1 MKGLTKFK
9 KLLCFLIVSIFVFGF
24 GGEIAKAETNSFTT
38 KGSLNFLGQSS
49 ADEFQWKYN
58 STQNVEAFCIDSSSA
73 SPTKQVGTYK
83 DLEIAPNITDIVPA
97 DKVDSVIAIIK
108 ASENLNLDAD
118 KKYYVTQAF
127 IWYTVYGTYN
137 TGHANGIST
146 ALYNRITTTSPYK
159 EAWNQLQDSVSRMLE
174 GEGNSNQFN
183 QYPKMQFDVSHNKM
197 SVSGD
202 YLYSE
207 NIFINIAGT
216 VSVDNSAVPSEGA
229 CIYYNNECTNS
240 ATIPANTAFKVRVN
254 KPAEGSGQVQIAIR
268 ATSSET
274 FYKYY
279 LQGFYHGWDLV
290 RNRKIQDM
298 VILKNES
305 KNVFETKKFVG
316 NYENEDATDV
326 EIQKTDIDTGLKVS
340 GAKLKITDEN
350 GVTIG
355 VFTSTAEG
363 EANPRVHLPIGSYY
377 LSEDS
382 QPDGYYYNAERIA
395 FSVVREGSSAIV
407 KDANGN
413 TLTIPTI
420 SFSNKAIKIKFR
432 KLVDKVTYDSEGNM
446 TVEKVPMAGVKF
458 KIVSYAYASVDGENA
473 ELCAISD
480 ANGYLTQ
487 PCSGDEDTHNV
498 NSNGEYRLGIDFGKA
513 SDIYQIRE
521 YCLTDGCKPFVK
533 DSTTGETYGISSNA
547 GARFQVFNGGR
558 NIVLANN
565 VLSTSYS
572 EGSTPVITINIT
584 NQYHI
589 DISKTAITGGA
600 EIPGAVITVTDPSLQ
615 SGEGDF
621 EPDGIVDKWTST
633 TEPHTIIGVVPGV
646 KYRLTEEVAPKGF
659 VKMVNSID
667 FIMDEDGKITTY
679 DIQTGEQITDLNGT
693 DYHLLITN
701 APTKTIFSKTSA
713 VSGEEIEGAKL
724 KVCTK
729 ESYDAAKA
737 ATGDGNNCESF
748 VIPYSGEK
756 VEWVSEAGKSHIVS
770 ALPAGDYYLV
780 ETIAPEGYAKQ
791 TNSASFVV
799 KTDGSISKVEL
810 KNEPTKVVI
819 SKKDIATEGEIEGA
833 QLKICTLDDYN
844 NDGANCKPA
853 RDDLSWISGTEPKE
867 FDLLPIGDY
876 VLIETIPAPDYQE
889 GMIIDGDLMTAY
901 EFSITEDNYDIKIDV
916 YNQILTHV
924 PSTGLSTLNLFAI
937 GGLMIFA
944 GYETI
949 KIYRRKALN

>member
-207 NIFINIAGT
+207 DITINIAGT

-240 ATIPANTAFKVRVN
+240 ATIPANKAFKVRVN

-395 FSVVREGSSAIV
+395 FSVVREGSSAVV

-413 TLTIPTI
+413 TLTTPTI

-473 ELCAISD
+473 MLCAISD

-621 EPDGIVDKWTST
+621 EPDGVVDKWTST
-633 TEPHTIIGVVPGV
+633 TEPHTIIGIVPGV
-646 KYRLTEEVAPKGF
+646 KYRLTEETAPDGF
-659 VKMVNSID
+659 IQMKNSID
-667 FIMDEDGKITTY
+667 FVMDEDGNITTY
-679 DIQTGEQITDLNGT
+679 DADTGEVVTDMTGS
-693 DYHLLITN
+693 DYHLLVTN
-701 APTKTIFSKTSA
+701 KHKTVFSKRDA
-713 VSGEEIEGAKL
+713 VTGEEIAGAHL

-729 ESYDAAKA
+729 DSYNAAKA
-737 ATGDGNNCESF
+737 STGDGNNCQAFENPNSD
-748 VIPYSGEK
+748 K
-756 VEWVSEAGKSHIVS
+756 ADKRVEWDSVAGEDHTEA
-770 ALPAGDYYLV
+770 ALPEGPYYLI
-780 ETIAPEGYAKQ
+780 ETIAPVGYYKKTTAVP
-791 TNSASFVV
+791 FEVV
-799 KTDGSISKVEL
+799 IGDTTKIKMENKLTKLVITK
-810 KNEPTKVVI
+810 KNELTGDRVAGAKFEILKADDRTIAKDYLGNELVWTSDGVNDWEIMGIPTGNYILV
-819 SKKDIATEGEIEGA
+819 
-833 QLKICTLDDYN
+833 
-844 NDGANCKPA
+844 
-853 RDDLSWISGTEPKE
+853 
-867 FDLLPIGDY
+867 
-876 VLIETIPAPDYQE
+876 ETQSPEDFQE
-889 GMIIDGDLMTAY
+889 GMIIGGEIYNEY
-901 EFSITEDNYDIKIDV
+901 EFSISENEEDVNIDATV
-916 YNQILTHV
+916 ISITNV
-924 PSTGLSTLNLFAI
+924 PRTGLSTLNLFAI

>member
-24 GGEIAKAETNSFTT
+24 GGEIVKAETNSFTT

-58 STQNVEAFCIDSSSA
+58 STQNVEAFCIDSASA

-159 EAWNQLQDSVSRMLE
+159 EAWNQLQQSLKQMGDEISN
-174 GEGNSNQFN
+174 GNQFN
-183 QYPKMQFDVSHNKM
+183 QYPEMKIDSSDLKMTE
-197 SVSGD
+197 SGE
-202 YLYSE
+202 YLYSKDVT
-207 NIFINIAGT
+207 ISLAGT
-216 VSVDNSAVPSEGA
+216 VSVDNSTASSEGA
-229 CIYYNNECTNS
+229 CIYYNNQCTAS

-254 KPAEGSGQVQIAIR
+254 RPSEGSGQVQMAIK

-350 GVTIG
+350 GTTIG

-363 EANPRVHLPIGSYY
+363 EANPRVSLPIGSYY

-382 QPDGYYYNAERIA
+382 QPDGYYRSDERIA
-395 FSVVREGSSAIV
+395 FSVVREGSSAVV
-407 KDANGN
+407 KDSNGN
-413 TLTIPTI
+413 TLTTPTI
-420 SFSNKAIKIKFR
+420 SFSDKAIKVKFR
-432 KLVDKVTYDSEGNM
+432 KIVDHVKYVDGKM
-446 TVEKVPMAGVKF
+446 IVEKIPMAGVKF

-521 YCLTDGCKPFVK
+521 YCLTDECKPFVK
-533 DSTTGETYGISSNA
+533 DSTTGETYGISNTT
-547 GARFQVFNGGR
+547 GASFHVFNGGR
-558 NIVLANN
+558 GIHLYDD
-565 VLSTSYS
+565 VLSTENS
-572 EGSTPVITINIT
+572 EGSAPVITINIK

-621 EPDGIVDKWTST
+621 EPDGVVDKWTST
-633 TEPHTIIGVVPGV
+633 TEPHTIVGVVPGV
-646 KYRLTEEVAPKGF
+646 KYRLTEEVAPEGYI
-659 VKMVNSID
+659 KMVNSID
-667 FIMDEDGKITTY
+667 FIMDEEGNITTY
-679 DIQTGEQITDLNGT
+679 DIVSGQPITDLNGT

-701 APTKTIFSKTSA
+701 APTKTIFSKTG
-713 VSGEEIEGAKL
+713 VGGEEVADAHL

-729 ESYDAAKA
+729 ESYDIAKA
-737 ATGDGNNCESF
+737 STGDANNCESF
-748 VIPYSGEK
+748 VIPSSNQV
-756 VEWVSEAGKSHIVS
+756 VEWTSVAGETKTFDG
-770 ALPAGDYYLV
+770 LPVGEYYLI
-780 ETIAPEGYAKQ
+780 ETIAPVGYYRKTTAVAF
-791 TNSASFVV
+791 NV
-799 KTDGSISKVEL
+799 KDDGSTTNVEMT
-810 KNEPTKVVI
+810 NELTRLVI
-819 SKKDIATEGEIEGA
+819 SKKNQLTGERIAGAKFQILKASDRSQAKDYLGNDLVWTSDGINDWEIMGIPA
-833 QLKICTLDDYN
+833 DDYI
-844 NDGANCKPA
+844 
-853 RDDLSWISGTEPKE
+853 L
-867 FDLLPIGDY
+867 
-876 VLIETIPAPDYQE
+876 VETQNPEGFQE
-889 GMIIDGDLMTAY
+889 GMIIDGEVY
-901 EFSITEDNYDIKIDV
+901 NEYKFSIGDSDDDVNIDV
-916 YNQILTHV
+916 DIQVLNA
-924 PSTGLSTLNLFAI
+924 PNTGLSTLNLFAI